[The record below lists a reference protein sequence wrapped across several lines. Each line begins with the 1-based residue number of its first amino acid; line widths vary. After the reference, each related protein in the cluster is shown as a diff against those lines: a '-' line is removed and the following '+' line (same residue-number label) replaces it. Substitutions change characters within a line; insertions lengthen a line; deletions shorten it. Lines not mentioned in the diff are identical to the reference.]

1 MRRAAPAGVS
11 CQGAPG
17 AWTHP
22 CKPQPCVR
30 QGGGSSQ
37 ACGRARL
44 RGRSRP
50 ASERCARAGSDG
62 RVRGQR
68 HPSMLPCTATGARSR
83 HWKVMRRMGARVVC
97 SQRACARPGA
107 AKAGRACAAARRRGE
122 HRAGVTQCTPSS
134 SIHTQTCKCAF
145 APYTRGQRGLPQI
158 ERMRADSV
166 SHRAP
171 PGRQS
176 PSAVLAAQRPSRAG
190 AGGMAGEAP
199 APWSAARRTPAAA
212 GGRRSA
218 RARRGRR
225 RSSWPTRAA
234 PWPRTARPGARPTPR
249 PPAVAPPAAGLR
261 GARSL
266 REARRQHPPQEHRL
280 QACTAHAGCAAPNR
294 HSVSRSVGAGAGRL
308 HA

>member
-97 SQRACARPGA
+97 SQRACARPRPGA
-107 AKAGRACAAARRRGE
+107 AKAGRACAAARRRGA

-134 SIHTQTCKCAF
+134 SIHTQHANVPSHLHAGTAWS
-145 APYTRGQRGLPQI
+145 TTD
-158 ERMRADSV
+158 ERVRADSV

-171 PGRQS
+171 P
-176 PSAVLAAQRPSRAG
+176 RAPV
-190 AGGMAGEAP
+190 AICRTRWPEAE
-199 APWSAARRTPAAA
+199 RD
-212 GGRRSA
+212 GRRVTCALVS
-218 RARRGRR
+218 
-225 RSSWPTRAA
+225 
-234 PWPRTARPGARPTPR
+234 GASN
-249 PPAVAPPAAGLR
+249 A
-261 GARSL
+261 
-266 REARRQHPPQEHRL
+266 
-280 QACTAHAGCAAPNR
+280 
-294 HSVSRSVGAGAGRL
+294 SRSGRL
-308 HA
+308 AKCARQARQTPQ